1 MLDFML
7 KPDFRLES
15 SLGMDLSY
23 SNNLAPKLEYKRPVF
38 ILQYQLLVDL
48 VKLNIFAISTLV

>member
-48 VKLNIFAISTLV
+48 VKLHRLIV